1 MLSEEGQ
8 SSILVS
14 NVLWPPPQPSLLSRP
29 SPFPRASLSFILV
42 CFCHSIKRQ
51 RRTGHKANHNLLLR
65 ILGFLLGSTLA
76 GAGVYYY
83 ILEEYKVSNGVLT
96 EDIWKLQAAVQRIH
110 TYVQTLEEKL
120 AELERKQK

>member
-1 MLSEEGQ
+1 VATPR
-8 SSILVS
+8 ILTP
-14 NVLWPPPQPSLLSRP
+14 LTP
-29 SPFPRASLSFILV
+29 SPFPRASLLFILV
-42 CFCHSIKRQ
+42 CFCQSIERQ
-51 RRTGHKANHNLLLR
+51 RRTGHEANQNLLLR